1 MSKDPNY
8 FYPRAAFRDNLSMS
22 VQAHGEKIMGITEL
36 MHPRI
41 AYFQRHPL
49 VSAPAPVIEAPVQ
62 EMTPNGRMIKARVSG
77 AKRVWLFYSESAKAG
92 FRRVPMVA
100 DAADPELW
108 ATEVFIL
115 PGGRFYVAA
124 ENDLTAALSPRT
136 AGQNAYIAK

>member
-1 MSKDPNY
+1 
-8 FYPRAAFRDNLSMS
+8 
-22 VQAHGEKIMGITEL
+22 MGITEL

-49 VSAPAPVIEAPVQ
+49 VSAPAPVIETPVQ
-62 EMTPNGRMIKARVSG
+62 EMIPSGRRIAARVSG
-77 AKRVWLFYSESAKAG
+77 AKRVWLFYSETAKSG
-92 FRRVPMVA
+92 FRRIPMAA
-100 DAADPELW
+100 DASDPELW
-108 ATEVFIL
+108 RAEVLML